1 MSRNNKGGRLI
12 LEIRMILVCSIGY
25 ILGMAVFEFLKEIFT
40 AGGLKNNEAENEREA
55 NDGRKNRL

>member
-1 MSRNNKGGRLI
+1 M
-12 LEIRMILVCSIGY
+12 EIRMILVCSIGY

-40 AGGLKNNEAENEREA
+40 AGGLKNNEANEREA

>member
-1 MSRNNKGGRLI
+1 M
-12 LEIRMILVCSIGY
+12 EIRMILVCSIGY